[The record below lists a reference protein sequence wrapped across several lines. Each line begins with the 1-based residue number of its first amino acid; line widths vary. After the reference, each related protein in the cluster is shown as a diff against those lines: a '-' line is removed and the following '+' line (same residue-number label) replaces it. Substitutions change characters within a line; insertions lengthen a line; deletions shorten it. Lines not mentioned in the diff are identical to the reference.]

1 MSLQS
6 EMQSQGNFLFRNRS
20 YLPLIFLAA
29 GLSVYLYGEHNEI
42 EGPENL
48 LEESFEF
55 ICLGICLLG
64 LFIRIYIVGHTPPKT
79 SGRNTKVGQ
88 VAEELNTT
96 GLYSLVR
103 HPLYVGNFFMWLGV
117 AMLTENLWF
126 TIAFVLLYTV
136 YYERIMYAE
145 EQFLIAKF
153 GNQYTDWS
161 KTTPAF
167 IPNFKNFRKPKYSFN
182 LKKVIKKEKN
192 GLVAIFA
199 LFWLFEWSSDALE
212 HGIAYFEL
220 NGWFYA
226 AIFTTILYFI
236 LKVMKKRKMLN

>member
-1 MSLQS
+1 MALQN
-6 EMQSQGNFLFRNRS
+6 EMQSQGNWLFRNRS
-20 YLPLIFLAA
+20 YLPLIFLVF
-29 GLSVYLYGEHNEI
+29 GLGVYLYGEQNEI
-42 EGPENL
+42 EGPENFIA
-48 LEESFEF
+48 ENFEF
-55 ICLGICLLG
+55 ICLAICLIG
-64 LFIRIYIVGHTPPKT
+64 FFIRVHIVGHTPPKT

-103 HPLYVGNFFMWLGV
+103 HPLYVGNFFMWLGI

-145 EQFLIAKF
+145 EQFLIDKF

-167 IPNFKNFRKPKYSFN
+167 IPNFKKYKKPKYGFN

-199 LFWLFEWSSDALE
+199 LFWLFEWASDALE
-212 HGIAYFEL
+212 NGITYFEL

-226 AIFTTILYFI
+226 AILTAVLYFI
-236 LKVMKKRKMLN
+236 LKIMKKRKMLD